1 MHKFATIKDYYS
13 LLKPGVMSLIV
24 FTGIAGFIVAEGDK
38 NIYLM
43 SITLLAISLASG
55 GAAALNMWYDNDID
69 KIMTRTKNRPLP
81 LGKILPDDAL
91 AYGIILCIIAL
102 ILIFLSS
109 NLLSAAILLIAISFY
124 VFIYTIWLKRRTSQ
138 NIVIGGAAGAFPPLI
153 SYVSVTNVISLEAIL
168 MFSIIFLWTPPHFWA
183 LALYRNEDYKKANI
197 PMLPVVKGVA
207 KTLNQIVLYSI
218 LMISSTYVLY
228 FYSAKL
234 EIIYLSAT
242 SLANVIFIYYLVKLV
257 KKPNKKTSIKTFIYS
272 IFYLFIIFGAI
283 IIDAFM

>member
-183 LALYRNEDYKKANI
+183 LALYRNKDYKKANI

-257 KKPNKKTSIKTFIYS
+257 KKPNTKTSIKTFIYS

>member
-109 NLLSAAILLIAISFY
+109 NLLSAIILLIAISFY

-153 SYVSVTNVISLEAIL
+153 SYVSVTNLISLEAIL

-218 LMISSTYVLY
+218 LMISSTYLLY

-234 EIIYLSAT
+234 EIIYLSAM
-242 SLANVIFIYYLVKLV
+242 SLTNVIFIYYLVKLV

>member
-218 LMISSTYVLY
+218 LMISSTY
-228 FYSAKL
+228 
-234 EIIYLSAT
+234 
-242 SLANVIFIYYLVKLV
+242 
-257 KKPNKKTSIKTFIYS
+257 
-272 IFYLFIIFGAI
+272 
-283 IIDAFM
+283 